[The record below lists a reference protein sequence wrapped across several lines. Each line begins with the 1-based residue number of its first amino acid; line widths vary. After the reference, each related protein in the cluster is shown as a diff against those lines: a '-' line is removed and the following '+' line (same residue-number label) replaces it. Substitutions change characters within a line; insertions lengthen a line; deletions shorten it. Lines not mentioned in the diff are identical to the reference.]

1 MRLEQYRR
9 AVELRKRGMTVKGI
23 SEEVGVGVRALYRWF
38 AAGGFPERQPRR
50 DKGPRLPTPVAKHL
64 IRRWNEG
71 CHNVQKLY
79 KEIEE
84 IGYGGSI
91 VTVYYFARYLRKG
104 LAPPGYA
111 TAPTKGAPEKSEEQ
125 HLSPRGGAFG
135 LMLPVEKLDSK
146 QRSWIEQIHEDQ
158 SPRAALA
165 HALARR
171 LVEMFRERRVEELE
185 GWLVDAQN
193 SGIEELKDFAEG
205 IVCRNLSAVRAALT
219 EEWSNAF
226 APYCALSTR
235 SRAFPVFWPV
245 SSILC
250 AAGSRQA
257 VRTSIRPCRCRGAP
271 SRALCGTRPSP
282 SLC

>member
-1 MRLEQYRR
+1 VRLEQYRR

-125 HLSPRGGAFG
+125 HLSPRGGAFA
-135 LMLPVEKLDSK
+135 LMLPLEKLDSK
-146 QRSWIEQIHEDQ
+146 QRRWIEQIHEDQ
-158 SPRAALA
+158 SHRAALA
-165 HALARR
+165 HSLARR
-171 LVEMFRERRVEELE
+171 FVEMFRERRVAELE
-185 GWLVDAQN
+185 GWLADTRN
-193 SGIEELKDFAEG
+193 SGVEELENFAEG

-219 EEWSNAF
+219 EEWSNGQVEGQINRLKMLKRQS
-226 APYCALSTR
+226 YG
-235 SRAFPVFWPV
+235 RAGFELLKARV
-245 SSILC
+245 LH
-250 AAGSRQA
+250 
-257 VRTSIRPCRCRGAP
+257 RTA
-271 SRALCGTRPSP
+271 
-282 SLC
+282 